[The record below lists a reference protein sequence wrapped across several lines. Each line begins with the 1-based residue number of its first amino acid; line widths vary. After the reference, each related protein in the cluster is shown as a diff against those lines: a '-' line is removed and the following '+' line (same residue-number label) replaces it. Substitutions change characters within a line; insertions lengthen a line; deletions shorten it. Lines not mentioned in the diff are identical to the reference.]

1 MNNEPEGMREIHA
14 IQEKIYEKTKTMTI
28 EEKMAYT
35 RKSAEEVEKKYGF
48 RLRKAVHV
56 HK

>member
-14 IQEKIYEKTKTMTI
+14 IQEKIYEKTKTMTV
-28 EEKMAYT
+28 EEKMVYV
-35 RKSAEEVEKKYGF
+35 RKSAEEAEKKYGLH
-48 RLRKAVHV
+48 LRKIANA